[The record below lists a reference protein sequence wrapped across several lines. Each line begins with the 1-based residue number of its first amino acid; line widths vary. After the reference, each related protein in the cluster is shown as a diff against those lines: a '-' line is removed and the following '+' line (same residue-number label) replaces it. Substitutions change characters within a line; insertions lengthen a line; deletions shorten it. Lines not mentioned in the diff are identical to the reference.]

1 MPKGCLPTATEIP
14 SDAGGHLEAPDGHPR
29 GIDVASVPR
38 ALECGLLV
46 SLAGPLKTPIPQVPP
61 LGTHPSRS
69 YTMDETVKCLTQKSY
84 QR

>member
-1 MPKGCLPTATEIP
+1 MPTGCLPTATEIP

-46 SLAGPLKTPIPQVPP
+46 SLAGPLKTPIPQVPSSEP
-61 LGTHPSRS
+61 TRLVHILWTRRS
-69 YTMDETVKCLTQKSY
+69 NV
-84 QR
+84 